1 VIISRFVIRNFGNAH
16 PMKFLNSL
24 SPPINIPVIATP
36 SINEKT
42 IYFPVAF
49 FTT

>member
-1 VIISRFVIRNFGNAH
+1 VIISRFAIRNFGKVH
-16 PMKFLNSL
+16 PMKVLKSL
-24 SPPINIPVIATP
+24 SPPINIPVKATP
-36 SINEKT
+36 SINEIT